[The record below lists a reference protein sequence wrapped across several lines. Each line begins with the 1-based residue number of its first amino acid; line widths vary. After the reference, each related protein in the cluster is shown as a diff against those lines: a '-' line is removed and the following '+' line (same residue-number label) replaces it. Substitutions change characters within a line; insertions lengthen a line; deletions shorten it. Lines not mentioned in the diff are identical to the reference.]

1 MLRRVTCSVSERLTA
16 GGLLALIACFGCDLG
31 EADVVTRTPDPGPAI
46 TSPQGEDAASDTM
59 SHDEAPVP
67 DASPTD
73 GLSTAKDTRDAPNAG
88 PDASLAKDS
97 ADAPSPVDAL
107 AERTSTEGGSLDE
120 AGDDCAAQ
128 DLVFC
133 ADFEDGAVGW
143 MSTSETWAVTDD
155 PYAAQPNQVFAP
167 AGPAASGAYVAGGA
181 WQDMTLEVRV
191 RVTSFGQASSANR
204 AEAYARYQDSGHFYA
219 VSLRG
224 DGKLGLRRNSSGFG
238 PVVDVAVGENEWHV
252 LKIKVSGPKED
263 VAVEGYLDGT
273 LLVTAHDVDGALASA
288 LGTAGV
294 GIYGE
299 TLAVFDDVKVSSP

>member
-1 MLRRVTCSVSERLTA
+1 MSERLAA
-16 GGLLALIACFGCDLG
+16 GGLLALIACIGCDLG
-31 EADVVTRTPDPGPAI
+31 EADVVMRTPDPGPTI
-46 TSPQGEDAASDTM
+46 TSPQGEDAASDSM
-59 SHDEAPVP
+59 PHDDGPVP

-73 GLSTAKDTRDAPNAG
+73 GISTAKDTRDTPNAG
-88 PDASLAKDS
+88 PDAGLAKDS

-107 AERTSTEGGSLDE
+107 AERISTEGGSLDE
-120 AGDDCAAQ
+120 ADDDCDGQ
-128 DLVFC
+128 DFVFC

-191 RVTSFGQASSANR
+191 RVTSFGQSSSSNR

-219 VSLRG
+219 ISLRG

-252 LKIKVSGPKED
+252 LKIKVSGPKDD

-273 LLVTAHDVDGALASA
+273 LLVTANDVDGALSSA